1 MTPHTPADLNLT
13 VVLVAFLGAVA
24 GVAVGLA
31 VFWLIDPTL
40 FWGTP

>member
-1 MTPHTPADLNLT
+1 MTPHQPATLSLT
-13 VVLVAFLGAVA
+13 VVLVAFLGAAA

-31 VFWLIDPTL
+31 AVWLIDPTL

>member
-1 MTPHTPADLNLT
+1 MTTHHSSFGFT

-24 GVAVGLA
+24 GVAAGL
-31 VFWLIDPTL
+31 VVVWLIDPTL